1 MMEERDGDDMLRMIA
16 VGAMHGGFSYLRA
29 RISPARIAELVAKS
43 PTLRR
48 VLDLPLGPATE
59 VLRPSSELEPPRLVS
74 APTNGSAIVSAPA
87 IVPVEPSRF
96 LDERQLCAE
105 LGISPV
111 TATKWRR
118 NAEGPPFIRVGRLIR
133 YSREAFDAWLASR
146 TVGLSRVTG

>member
-1 MMEERDGDDMLRMIA
+1 M
-16 VGAMHGGFSYLRA
+16 
-29 RISPARIAELVAKS
+29 
-43 PTLRR
+43 
-48 VLDLPLGPATE
+48 
-59 VLRPSSELEPPRLVS
+59 S